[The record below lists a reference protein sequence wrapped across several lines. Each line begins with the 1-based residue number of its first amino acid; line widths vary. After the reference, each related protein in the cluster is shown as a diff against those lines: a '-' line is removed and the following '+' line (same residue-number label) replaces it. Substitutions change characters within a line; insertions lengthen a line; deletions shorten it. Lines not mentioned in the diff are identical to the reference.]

1 MKIYENIGNSIVERW
16 NQVESSP
23 ENILENSRMLKF
35 SRISRFLWI
44 LEFSRVIIDKII
56 KDGIL

>member
-44 LEFSRVIIDKII
+44 LEFLRVIIDKII